1 MKKIISLFVVMF
13 FSLGCIHPVAALT
26 EELSYVNL
34 DQEQSIDIGQLSFV
48 DISFRNYSS
57 TSSRAFGLT
66 GTIVNRS
73 DENVW
78 YVSKVS
84 YYDDNYTLL
93 AQETYYENASPG
105 VSSFHQMSNLSAL
118 DEHAVDEIYFYS
130 LSIEIDDE
138 SNSSNL
144 TPSQSDRYNHYDYV
158 VDQYDIHIIVNE
170 NNTLDITEMITAY
183 FNESKH
189 GIIRSIPLSN
199 MIMRLDGTSSTNR
212 TQVTNVSVDH
222 EYTTK
227 RENGDYKIQIGAE
240 DHTLTGEET
249 YIIKYT
255 YNLGKDPVED
265 YDELYFNIIG
275 DEWDTV
281 IGNVTFTIVMP
292 KAFDSSKLGFSSGVT
307 GSTDNSNVNY
317 TVNGNTIVGSYQGI
331 LRSGEALT
339 VRCELPEG
347 YFVGAG
353 LEFSFLYYVIYLL
366 PVLFLGISIWLW
378 YRFGKDDPIVETVEF
393 YPPAG
398 FNSLDVGFL
407 YKGYA
412 DSKDVISLLIYLA
425 NKGYIKI
432 TETEEKSLL
441 SKHKGF
447 KITRLKEYD
456 GNNANEQLFLEGLF
470 TRNLSTFKRK
480 KQSVGEMHDEVT
492 SEDLSNHFYVTVNKI
507 LSHVNTKE
515 NKTKIF
521 EKSATNKFKFI
532 IMMIVVTYCL
542 ITIPLMLDYG
552 QTQNLFAALL
562 FPGLGFTMLFMLV
575 IGNSSIH
582 LSGYSP
588 IVLKIF
594 GVFWGLLFGGMPWF
608 VFIWPLLKR
617 ELFYLVGYLLGLIC
631 VMGMVVCLKYLPKRT
646 PYGIEILGKLQG
658 FKNFLE
664 TAEKEKLE
672 AMVTQ
677 DPSYFYDILPYTY
690 VLGVSDTWIKKFESI
705 SISAPSWYEGTSVF
719 DVISFGTA
727 FNSTM
732 VSAQRVMSSSPS
744 SSSSSSSGGGF
755 SGGGS
760 GGGGG
765 SSW

>member
-331 LRSGEALT
+331 
-339 VRCELPEG
+339 
-347 YFVGAG
+347 F
-353 LEFSFLYYVIYLL
+353 
-366 PVLFLGISIWLW
+366 
-378 YRFGKDDPIVETVEF
+378 
-393 YPPAG
+393 
-398 FNSLDVGFL
+398 
-407 YKGYA
+407 
-412 DSKDVISLLIYLA
+412 
-425 NKGYIKI
+425 
-432 TETEEKSLL
+432 
-441 SKHKGF
+441 
-447 KITRLKEYD
+447 
-456 GNNANEQLFLEGLF
+456 
-470 TRNLSTFKRK
+470 
-480 KQSVGEMHDEVT
+480 
-492 SEDLSNHFYVTVNKI
+492 DLV
-507 LSHVNTKE
+507 
-515 NKTKIF
+515 
-521 EKSATNKFKFI
+521 
-532 IMMIVVTYCL
+532 
-542 ITIPLMLDYG
+542 
-552 QTQNLFAALL
+552 
-562 FPGLGFTMLFMLV
+562 
-575 IGNSSIH
+575 
-582 LSGYSP
+582 
-588 IVLKIF
+588 
-594 GVFWGLLFGGMPWF
+594 
-608 VFIWPLLKR
+608 
-617 ELFYLVGYLLGLIC
+617 
-631 VMGMVVCLKYLPKRT
+631 
-646 PYGIEILGKLQG
+646 KL
-658 FKNFLE
+658 
-664 TAEKEKLE
+664 
-672 AMVTQ
+672 
-677 DPSYFYDILPYTY
+677 
-690 VLGVSDTWIKKFESI
+690 
-705 SISAPSWYEGTSVF
+705 
-719 DVISFGTA
+719 
-727 FNSTM
+727 
-732 VSAQRVMSSSPS
+732 
-744 SSSSSSSGGGF
+744 
-755 SGGGS
+755 
-760 GGGGG
+760 
-765 SSW
+765 